1 MIGWRSSRRYCGRW
15 RTSRSRRL
23 PGRWI
28 LFRGKLF
35 SLFAASM
42 ARRWR
47 FILFVASMAR
57 RGQFAIFLPFIRTP
71 AAERHTEAWLYVP
84 CRRSAVKEPE
94 LWEFALARFLVLV
107 LCSTQTAFHS
117 VISVSAVH
125 LLFLRSRDAR
135 ARLLLRCS
143 VRYCYKCRS
152 HSLFGRAARARKQIA
167 TIPSAARP
175 SDLRSKCSVAAPL
188 SGRRHLLRAGSRR
201 D

>member
-1 MIGWRSSRRYCGRW
+1 
-15 RTSRSRRL
+15 
-23 PGRWI
+23 
-28 LFRGKLF
+28 
-35 SLFAASM
+35 
-42 ARRWR
+42 
-47 FILFVASMAR
+47 MAR

-135 ARLLLRCS
+135 ARPLLRS
-143 VRYCYKCRS
+143 VRYCYKAHSQLAFWARGARTKADS
-152 HSLFGRAARARKQIA
+152 HHPKRNL
-167 TIPSAARP
+167 T
-175 SDLRSKCSVAAPL
+175 V
-188 SGRRHLLRAGSRR
+188 
-201 D
+201 